1 MTQHTQGPWKT
12 QKNHVTPEYFSIFGT
27 EELRIVWSESLG
39 DVAFAIGDDNA
50 RLIAAAPDLLVALEE
65 MLEMSDTPPERNCSC
80 HINGPCN
87 DCVEYSGLRH
97 ARALA
102 EEAIAKARGLK

>member
-1 MTQHTQGPWKT
+1 MRII
-12 QKNHVTPEYFSIFGT
+12 EIF
-27 EELRIVWSESLG
+27 EKMDRISLNNLSAEM
-39 DVAFAIGDDNA
+39 V
-50 RLIAAAPDLLVALEE
+50 VALDE

-97 ARALA
+97 ARALC
-102 EEAIAKARGLK
+102 EEAIAKARGQS